1 MMNEKINWMLGMS
14 ENMKN
19 IVSNY
24 QNKPEMGEMMSMIN
38 EMKAN
43 LHVMQHVSVDDM
55 FIDMVEPM
63 MRSMEQIMM
72 YMNYED
78 PNQIVM
84 MRYMM
89 HYMVMMQRSKI
100 R

>member
-19 IVSNY
+19 ITMNY
-24 QNKPEMGEMMSMIN
+24 QDRPEMNEVMGMVN

-43 LHVMQHVSVDDM
+43 LHVMQHVNVDSM
-55 FIDMVEPM
+55 FIDIAEPM

-72 YMNYED
+72 YMNYD
-78 PNQIVM
+78 DKNQVVM

-89 HYMVMMQRSKI
+89 HYMIMMQRTKI